1 MRNAEWKSSVA
12 LRILHGFYTMFG
24 ARSKRG
30 IKVWWRACGLGVL
43 FGMATAA
50 WLYAADI
57 RYVNSPETPLNVRRG
72 PGTEHAVVARL
83 PHGTRVVLRE
93 RLGLWYRIALPD
105 EQTEGWVLQ
114 RYLTTDTPGD
124 AQVQVDMSVE
134 AERRR
139 FDRLQRKGIIDVHR
153 YGATLRMTIN
163 PLIWRRLT
171 STQQVNFLQRARRL
185 FAVTSVEMHDQRNAT
200 LLARLTATGQVETY
214 ETPQQPSADIVP
226 HPQTGERR

>member
-1 MRNAEWKSSVA
+1 M
-12 LRILHGFYTMFG
+12 
-24 ARSKRG
+24 
-30 IKVWWRACGLGVL
+30 
-43 FGMATAA
+43 
-50 WLYAADI
+50 

-83 PHGTRVVLRE
+83 PHGTRVFLHE
-93 RLGLWYRIALPD
+93 RLGLWYRVALPD

-114 RYLTTDTPGD
+114 RYLTADPPGD
-124 AQVQVDMSVE
+124 VQAQVDMSVE

-139 FDRLQRKGIIDVHR
+139 FDRLQRKGIINVHR

-171 STQQVNFLQRARRL
+171 PTQQVNFLRRARRL
-185 FAVTSVEMHDQRNAT
+185 FAVTSVEMHDQRNVA
-200 LLARLTATGQVETY
+200 LLARLTATGHVETY
-214 ETPQQPSADIVP
+214 ETPRQPSADMAP

>member
-1 MRNAEWKSSVA
+1 MGVGGW
-12 LRILHGFYTMFG
+12 
-24 ARSKRG
+24 
-30 IKVWWRACGLGVL
+30 ACCLGVL
-43 FGMATAA
+43 LSLATAA
-50 WLYAADI
+50 PLYALDV

-83 PHGTRVVLRE
+83 PHGTRVFLRE
-93 RLGLWYRIALPD
+93 RLGLWYRVTLPD

-114 RYLTTDTPGD
+114 RYLTADPPGD
-124 AQVQVDMSVE
+124 VQAQVDMSVE

-139 FDRLQRKGIIDVHR
+139 FDRLQRKGIINVHR

-171 STQQVNFLQRARRL
+171 PTQQVNFLQRARRL
-185 FAVTSVEMHDQRNAT
+185 FAVTSVEMHDERNAS
-200 LLARLTATGQVETY
+200 LLARLTATGHVETY
-214 ETPQQPSADIVP
+214 ETPHQPGADRVP